1 MSRPLDVH
9 LRALLLAL
17 PLFAFASS
25 WMIACGSAE
34 DDSTSTAG
42 GLYGGYGYGR

>member
-1 MSRPLDVH
+1 MIRSFDHH
-9 LRALLLAL
+9 LRILLLAL

-42 GLYGGYGYGR
+42 ALYGGYGYGR